1 MPKRKILCMKKIYT
15 FFFFLFTFSTLVQ
28 AQQDP
33 TITTYMFNGLAFN
46 PAYAGSQ
53 GYLSSNFVNRNQW
66 LGWSDRESTAPR
78 TQILSLHAP
87 VQERIGLG
95 FHLSNDVIGATR
107 STNLSF
113 AYAYRITLPVG
124 VASIGLQGSLYSWRA
139 DWSEVTLKD
148 GSELD
153 PAFNSMQESKVL
165 PNFGIG
171 AYFRADNYYAGIAM
185 PRLLQLDLTTAN
197 EYSDA
202 AFTNAQLY
210 RQFYFTAGGILPIFS
225 DDLVFKPSLLF
236 RKVGSLGKSDI
247 QTTKVAAPASLDLDA
262 SLLFLQTLWIGT
274 SYRWALGNS
283 SHDSLDFWAAFYL
296 QNGLR
301 LGLAYDIS
309 LTPIRQSSSGSLELM
324 VGYDFNFKV
333 SNVQSP
339 RYF

>member
-1 MPKRKILCMKKIYT
+1 MKKIYT
-15 FFFFLFTFSTLVQ
+15 LPLFLLLLHFSTQ

-53 GYLSSNFVNRNQW
+53 GFLSSNFVNRSQW
-66 LGWSDRESTAPR
+66 LGWSDRESNAPK

-87 VQERIGLG
+87 VQKRIGLG

-107 STNLSF
+107 STNLSV
-113 AYAYRITLPVG
+113 AYAYRIELPVG
-124 VASIGLQGSLYSWRA
+124 IISGGLQGSLYNWRA
-139 DWSEVTLKD
+139 DWSELTLKD
-148 GSELD
+148 GFDID
-153 PAFNSMQESKVL
+153 PSFNSMQESKIL

-185 PRLLQLDLTTAN
+185 PRLLQLDLTAATD
-197 EYSDA
+197 YSDA

-210 RQFYFTAGGILPIFS
+210 RQFYFTAGSIIPIFS
-225 DDLVFKPSLLF
+225 EDLVFKPSMLF
-236 RKVGSLGKSDI
+236 RKVGKLGKSD
-247 QTTKVAAPASLDLDA
+247 TLSTNVAAPASLDLDA

-274 SYRWALGNS
+274 SYRWSLGNS

-301 LGLAYDIS
+301 IGFAYDIS
-309 LTPIRQSSSGSLELM
+309 LTPIRQVSNGSLEIML
-324 VGYDFNFKV
+324 GYDFNFKV

>member
-1 MPKRKILCMKKIYT
+1 MKKIYT
-15 FFFFLFTFSTLVQ
+15 LSFFFFSSFLLLQ
-28 AQQDP
+28 GQQDP

-53 GYLSSNFVNRNQW
+53 GFLSSNFVNRSQW
-66 LGWSDRESTAPR
+66 LGWSDNESTAPK

-87 VQERIGLG
+87 IQERIGLG
-95 FHLSNDVIGATR
+95 FHISNDVIGATR

-113 AYAYRITLPVG
+113 AYAYRVKLPIG
-124 VASIGLQGSLYSWRA
+124 VASIGLQSSLYSWRA
-139 DWSEVTLKD
+139 DWSNVTLKD
-148 GSELD
+148 GFELD
-153 PAFNSMQESKVL
+153 PAFNGMQESKVL

-171 AYFRADNYYAGIAM
+171 TYFRADNYYVGISI
-185 PRLLQLDLTTAN
+185 PRLLQLDLTAADD
-197 EYSDA
+197 YSDT

-210 RQFYFTAGGILPIFS
+210 RQFYFTAGGIIPIFS

-236 RKVGSLGKSDI
+236 RKIGTFGRSDV
-247 QTTKVAAPASLDLDA
+247 QTTQVAAPTSLDLDA
-262 SLLFLQTLWIGT
+262 SLLFLQTLWVGT

-301 LGLAYDIS
+301 LGFAYDIS
-309 LTPIRQSSSGSLELM
+309 LTPIRQSSNGSLEIML
-324 VGYDFNFKV
+324 GYDFNFKV